1 MNHKRLK
8 SLIVAAVYLLTAFP
22 LAAAVERLQ
31 IAGEWCFIETPD
43 GRTPVGAIVL
53 MHGNGETVGP
63 ETSSWQSNAGERLLM
78 NKLLEAGYL
87 LAQSNA
93 AATPANGMWGNTE
106 TERTVLAL
114 VDYLRQKRGVAVFD
128 AIGISAGN
136 VTLLNLELEGRIRFQ
151 HAVLVAPVISLVSL
165 YRCPAGS
172 DRVTGISVAFGFT
185 PAGPCPGKP
194 ETDTAFQ
201 KATAGHDPL
210 RTVQQSPDS
219 IHGLTSTAWMACY
232 EEHDAKVP
240 PPENILKLNDAF
252 QAAGIP
258 VPAYVLAGA
267 SGHTSKEMLEGC
279 AARVVP
285 FLAPPAGR

>member
-1 MNHKRLK
+1 MIQRLN
-8 SLIVAAVYLLTAFP
+8 LILLITAYLLAALP
-22 LAAAVERLQ
+22 LSAAVERLQ

-43 GRTPVGAIVL
+43 SRPPIGAVIL

-63 ETSSWQSNAGERLLM
+63 ETSTWQSNAGERLLM
-78 NKLLEAGYL
+78 NKLLDAGYL

-93 AATPANGMWGNTE
+93 AATPANGMWGNAD

-114 VDYLRQKRGVAVFD
+114 VDYLRQNRGISAFD
-128 AIGISAGN
+128 AIAVSAGN
-136 VTLLNLELEGRIRFQ
+136 VTLLNLELEGRIQFR
-151 HAVLVAPVISLVSL
+151 HAALVAPVISLVSL

-185 PAGPCPGKP
+185 PSGPCPGKP
-194 ETDTAFQ
+194 ETDAAFRD
-201 KATAGHDPL
+201 ATAGHDPL
-210 RTVQQSPDS
+210 RTVQASPDS
-219 IHGLTSTAWMACY
+219 VRKLAGTAWMACY

-240 PPENILKLNDAF
+240 PPENILLLSELLKS
-252 QAAGIP
+252 AGIP

-279 AARVVP
+279 AARVIP
-285 FLAPPAGR
+285 FFAPPAAR